1 MKEKKEKKKDNHFGD
16 AEFEQCFFFFFSF
29 LFPFHLIYFCLI
41 FITGSICIT
50 FLLILSFPSL
60 SSSLR
65 YLLLLVQ
72 VSTKAG
78 T

>member
-1 MKEKKEKKKDNHFGD
+1 MLSLSNACFL
-16 AEFEQCFFFFFSF
+16 FFFFFF

-41 FITGSICIT
+41 FITGSTCIYKA
-50 FLLILSFPSL
+50 FLLILSFPLL